1 MNDFRCSKCRQLQFK
16 YRIRGN
22 KLQIET
28 KCYNCNS
35 FSYFEVRLDKLKD
48 ANPQFCELKMN
59 DITKDVKKC

>member
-1 MNDFRCSKCRQLQFK
+1 MNDFRCNKCHQLQFK

-35 FSYFEVRLDKLKD
+35 FSYFEVRLDKLKEESQTLCKLETKEI
-48 ANPQFCELKMN
+48 N
-59 DITKDVKKC
+59 KDVKK